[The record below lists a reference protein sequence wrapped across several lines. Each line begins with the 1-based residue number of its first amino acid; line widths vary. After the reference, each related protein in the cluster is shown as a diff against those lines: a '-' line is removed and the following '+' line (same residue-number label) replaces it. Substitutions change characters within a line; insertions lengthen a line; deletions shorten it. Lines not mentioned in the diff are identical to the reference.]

1 MKVGIVGFRGAGNS
15 TVFNALTG
23 LGAGR
28 RKKSNKPQ
36 LGVIKV
42 PDPRVEKLGGILK
55 LEKITH
61 AEITLIDFAPGMGER
76 ALNPKTFQQLREVDA
91 LAHVVKCFSEPL
103 DQAPPSPSTAIQD
116 FESELKLTDLVVIE
130 NRLTELKKEQGLERE
145 MDLLGRCKAQ
155 LEGEKPLR
163 RLSLS
168 EEEIRELAGFGCLSQ
183 MPLLLVL
190 NLGEDDAA
198 KPLPK
203 AMTRQLKIEGLL
215 AVPLSGKVEMELAG
229 LEEKERLKCLK
240 DLGLDEPAKGR
251 FVHFYYKLMD
261 LISFLTHNEE
271 EVRAWSIKRGAPALQ
286 AAAEVYADKEPDFIG
301 VEVIQYNHL
310 VKYGSEAKCKE
321 AGKFKLAGKEYIVQD
336 GDIVRFKFN
345 VNPAS

>member
-1 MKVGIVGFRGAGNS
+1 MRVGIVGFRGAGKS

-28 RKKSNKPQ
+28 RKKSSDPQ

-42 PDPRVEKLGGILK
+42 ADRRVEKLAGILK
-55 LEKITH
+55 LEKTTH
-61 AEITLIDFAPGMGER
+61 AEITLFDFAPGMGER
-76 ALNPKTFQQLREVDA
+76 ALNPKTFQQLGEVDA
-91 LAHVVKCFSEPL
+91 LAHVVKCFSGPL

-130 NRLTELKKEQGLERE
+130 NRLTELQKEEGLARE

-168 EEEIRELAGFGCLSQ
+168 EEEIKKIAGFGFLSQ
-183 MPLLLVL
+183 KPLLLVL
-190 NLGEDDAA
+190 NLGEEDGA
-198 KPLPK
+198 KSLPK
-203 AMTRQLKIEGLL
+203 AMTRQLKKEGLL
-215 AVPLSGKVEMELAG
+215 AVPLSGMVEMELVG

-240 DLGLDEPAKGR
+240 DLGLDETAEER
-251 FVHFYYKLMD
+251 FVHCYYKLMD

-271 EVRAWSIKRGAPALQ
+271 EVRAWSIKRGTPAFQ
-286 AAAEVYADKEPDFIG
+286 AIAEVHADKEPDFIAI
-301 VEVIQYNHL
+301 EVIQYSEL
-310 VKYGSEAKCKE
+310 VKDGSEAKCKE
-321 AGKFKLAGKEYIVQD
+321 AGGFRSEGKEYIVQD
-336 GDIVRFKFN
+336 GDIVRFNFN
-345 VNPAS
+345 E

>member
-1 MKVGIVGFRGAGNS
+1 MRVGIVGFRGAGKS

-28 RKKSNKPQ
+28 RKKSSKPQ

-42 PDPRVEKLGGILK
+42 ADPRAEKLAGILK
-55 LEKITH
+55 LEKTTH
-61 AEITLIDFAPGMGER
+61 AEITLVDFAPGMGER

-91 LAHVVKCFSEPL
+91 LAHVVKCFSGPL

-130 NRLTELKKEQGLERE
+130 NRLTELQKEEGLARE

-168 EEEIRELAGFGCLSQ
+168 EEEIKKIAGFGFLSQ
-183 MPLLLVL
+183 KPLLLVL
-190 NLGEDDAA
+190 NLGEEDGA
-198 KPLPK
+198 KSLPK
-203 AMTRQLKIEGLL
+203 AMTRQLKKEGLL
-215 AVPLSGKVEMELAG
+215 AVPLSGMVEMELVG
-229 LEEKERLKCLK
+229 LDEKERLKCLK
-240 DLGLDEPAKGR
+240 DLGLDETAEER
-251 FVHFYYKLMD
+251 FVHCYYKLMD

-271 EVRAWSIKRGAPALQ
+271 EVRAWSIKRGTPALQ
-286 AAAEVYADKEPDFIG
+286 AIAEVHADKEPDFIAI
-301 VEVIQYNHL
+301 EVIQYSDL
-310 VKYGSEAKCKE
+310 VKDGSEAKRKE
-321 AGKFKLAGKEYIVQD
+321 AGKFRSEEKEYIVQD
-336 GDIVRFKFN
+336 GDIVRFNFN
-345 VNPAS
+345 E